1 MYIRPLI
8 ILCIAIFFFQSDVQ
22 AIKYKVT
29 DKDFIEQCYDW
40 DVYRT
45 NICPFPEEFGHLCD
59 DCRYDGEGKNQK
71 DGNIIPDGSG
81 NYSNI
86 IIENIIPPNP
96 YPSSED
102 DFELQIFETETL
114 CIDGNCNRHVRPRV
128 PIISEADGYIYHPIR
143 ITDGFNNLISF
154 EPPSQNWNFNNNHI
168 SSSILHQYGAFDD
181 DTNPTGRSLN
191 RIHFQHLGNQ
201 RLDIFNVKKDVVD
214 DEGNVIGFNIE
225 KYVADSEKSTATFII
240 HTEAGNTFTKTFNYI
255 EIGSQ
260 QLGSDPARFR
270 SMQDMIRNGIIDKKE
285 WSEEF
290 LDGSP
295 AVQVVFVEKNL
306 VEKRLLETNFYE
318 IQNPVNQETVKVGEV
333 EIVKEV
339 EIKVEKKDV
348 KVPQNEEEVLIVM
361 GAPSVKQKK
370 FIINKDLFYPAK
382 IATDAL
388 ILNYNGE
395 FKNGVPH
402 GKGTVTILNPK
413 TNLKYGL
420 YGDYKIDLSGTFRDG
435 VFKKLNEIYYPISG
449 NVFKFPKGEKPY
461 ESKFTR
467 HILHGPCSG
476 NCKKIKISLDNINLG
491 KPSKKFKNM
500 PAISSKLISE
510 TQLFKNNTPT
520 ILSTHATIEMEDN
533 KGNILPTLGTN
544 LPPLAKTSLFT
555 LPGYNDFTSEDYINI
570 NDKKTIKELKLNI
583 LNLKKTNLEKNVNIF
598 LQNSAIK
605 DRKELIKETKK
616 ISNKYKISPNRF
628 LQKDFYEYL
637 SNDKA
642 HNNQPMTVNYAP
654 TIKELAENKNKT
666 GSFQQVGPDSLA
678 GKGGLWSIFSNDL
691 QEGDKVQIGDEVYL
705 TTHSSVMDKKV
716 KIDREPKKHLVDR
729 DFIQKSQSGNTK
741 KRLTSNYSSYLK
753 SIAADPEV
761 ATRADSNLVGGNVI
775 TNVFG
780 VLGFAEQVISLL
792 NNSRMYGDLEFSTTM
807 DIDYV
812 LKNMIE
818 TNLPSNS
825 SLDLEDEYVKK
836 IFEISNV
843 EKLALLLEIHFKNI
857 LDDPDSWLST
867 IFVVLRACDNSAFCN
882 AKDFI
887 DLIEAADSMDYGGG
901 SESMK
906 KISKV
911 VEASGQQQGGDG
923 DGSQGGSSGGSGGS
937 GGGGW

>member
-1 MYIRPLI
+1 MYIRPLV
-8 ILCIAIFFFQSDVQ
+8 ILFIVTFFFQSDVQ

-29 DKDFIEQCYDW
+29 DKEFIEQCYDW
-40 DVYRT
+40 DVYQT
-45 NICPFPEEFGHLCD
+45 NICPFPEELGHLCN
-59 DCRYDGEGKNQK
+59 DCRYDGEGKDQK
-71 DGNIIPDGSG
+71 NGNIIPNGSG

-96 YPSSED
+96 NPSSED
-102 DFELQIFETETL
+102 DFDLQIFNTETQCL
-114 CIDGNCNRHVRPRV
+114 GDSDCNRYVRPRV
-128 PIISEADGYIYHPIR
+128 PIISVGDIEPEPEVNE
-143 ITDGFNNLISF
+143 NNRNVRTRAGSNIIKF
-154 EPPSQNWNFNNNHI
+154 EPPSQNWNFNNNYI
-168 SSSILHQYGAFDD
+168 SYGLTRENA
-181 DTNPTGRSLN
+181 SLELN
-191 RIHFQHLGNQ
+191 RIHYRMYGIQ
-201 RLDIFNVKKDVVD
+201 RREVVNVKKDVFD
-214 DEGNVIGFNIE
+214 DEGNIIGFNIE
-225 KYVADSEKSTATFII
+225 THKADTEKSTATFII
-240 HTEAGNTFTKTFNYI
+240 TTEKGNTFTYTFNYI
-255 EIGSQ
+255 DLGRQGGSRR
-260 QLGSDPARFR
+260 LWDSLDLSLF
-270 SMQDMIRNGIIDKKE
+270 DKKE

-295 AVQVVFVEKNL
+295 AASVAL
-306 VEKRLLETNFYE
+306 VERNVVKAGLLETNFHE
-318 IQNPVNQETVKVGEV
+318 IQNTVGQETVKVGEV
-333 EIVKEV
+333 ETVKEV

-361 GAPSVKQKK
+361 GAPSAKQKE

-413 TNLKYGL
+413 INLKYGL
-420 YGDYKIDLSGTFRDG
+420 YGDYKINLYGTFRDG

-449 NVFKFPKGEKPY
+449 EVFKFTKGVKPY
-461 ESKFTR
+461 ESEFTR
-467 HILHGPCSG
+467 NILHGACSG
-476 NCKKIKISLDNINLG
+476 KCKKIKISLDNINLG

-654 TIKELAENKNKT
+654 IIKELAENKNKT
-666 GSFQQVGPDSLA
+666 GKFRKVGPDSLV
-678 GKGGLWSIFSNDL
+678 GLGSFSISFSHDMPDSFSNNLL
-691 QEGDKVQIGDEVYL
+691 QEGYKLQIGDL
-705 TTHSSVMDKKV
+705 ITHSSGMDKKV
-716 KIDREPKKHLVDR
+716 KIESKPKKYEVDNNLLK
-729 DFIQKSQSGNTK
+729 KSQSGNIK
-741 KRLTSNYSSYLK
+741 KKTISSSYSSYLK

-761 ATRADSNLVGGNVI
+761 ASRADSNLVGGNVI

-792 NNSRMYGDLEFSTTM
+792 NNSRIYGDLEFSTTM

-812 LKNMIE
+812 LKSMIE

-882 AKDFI
+882 ANDFI

-923 DGSQGGSSGGSGGS
+923 GGGQGESGGGESS